1 MVGSRRVVKRCRKI
15 ERRIYAIYFQAWM
28 RLIECST
35 RLERRDRN
43 ESGEVEVMVQDEDE
57 DKDKGE
63 YEVLEG
69 GLLTIFATIE
79 AQRNMVLSTLHNK
92 I

>member
-15 ERRIYAIYFQAWM
+15 ERRIYAIYFQAGV

-35 RLERRDRN
+35 RLERRGRN
-43 ESGEVEVMVQDEDE
+43 ESGEMEVMVKGE
-57 DKDKGE
+57 GE

-69 GLLTIFATIE
+69 GVLTIFATIE
-79 AQRNMVLSTLHNK
+79 A
-92 I
+92 

>member
-35 RLERRDRN
+35 RLERRGRN
-43 ESGEVEVMVQDEDE
+43 ESGEMEVMVEGE
-57 DKDKGE
+57 EEEEDKGE

-69 GLLTIFATIE
+69 GGLTVFASIE
-79 AQRNMVLSTLHNK
+79 A
-92 I
+92 